1 MTHCVLRSESACHK
15 SRQISFDFF
24 WIITHVTPL
33 QFGWGWQLGFCRC
46 KMKKCG
52 GGPLQNIK
60 ITNIGQIRPCIL
72 YNYKIQALNGGAAP
86 KFVTCDPASFTF
98 HICHL
103 RLEKSITCDS
113 SPFWIQTRKGMGW
126 DVNAPSHLQTKKALA
141 HIHVEQ
147 GVGWGGMSTFPG
159 TCKPRL
165 VHIHVEQRVGRG
177 GMLPFPGT
185 CEARMAQK
193 HWHIYTLNKG
203 WGGVGCYPF
212 LALANRTRGG
222 VGWDVALPWL
232 SETLQKLKSRKN
244 NKFLQNHT
252 KPFKHTHEGM
262 LTKLFWSRDLHQSVF
277 LVLLDWTK

>member
-1 MTHCVLRSESACHK
+1 MPSGSAVPSSVNSTVMTHCVLRSESACHK

-126 DVNAPSHLQTKKALA
+126 DVNAPSHLQKKALA

-212 LALANRTRGG
+212 LALAR
-222 VGWDVALPWL
+222 VGCCPSLAIRNPAEIKK
-232 SETLQKLKSRKN
+232 SEKQQILAKPYKTVQTHSRRN
-244 NKFLQNHT
+244 VDQT
-252 KPFKHTHEGM
+252 
-262 LTKLFWSRDLHQSVF
+262 F
-277 LVLLDWTK
+277 LVT

>member
-1 MTHCVLRSESACHK
+1 M
-15 SRQISFDFF
+15 
-24 WIITHVTPL
+24 TPL

-46 KMKKCG
+46 KMKNCG

-113 SPFWIQTRKGMGW
+113 SPFWIQTRKGMGCGRVGW

-177 GMLPFPGT
+177 GM
-185 CEARMAQK
+185 
-193 HWHIYTLNKG
+193 
-203 WGGVGCYPF
+203 CYPS
-212 LALANRTRGG
+212 LALAKQEWHKNTGTYTR
-222 VGWDVALPWL
+222 
-232 SETLQKLKSRKN
+232 
-244 NKFLQNHT
+244 
-252 KPFKHTHEGM
+252 
-262 LTKLFWSRDLHQSVF
+262 
-277 LVLLDWTK
+277 